1 MKIIKEWFLNVHWG
15 KIALISWGNTEGEPV
30 LLVHGRQDSAATFLP
45 LLEHLPDVYH
55 YVGFDFPGHGKSD
68 GFPIG
73 VAITRFINVAALD
86 AVLEHLRWTH
96 FTYIGHS
103 LGVEI
108 GLFFN
113 AIYPNKVRKFI
124 LLDPGPALQ
133 RLVIDVFPKFY
144 FFYDNYYKNYS
155 KLNRNDRV
163 YTKAEALAAVM
174 KARGMTES
182 QADVILSRNLKEV
195 GENRYSLSWDKRTKL
210 MPPTNYPPEYYYQLF
225 TKNSPPTLCI
235 NATKSYNFY
244 IEGKDIVDKLL
255 ADMEKNLKNF
265 TILRVDGNHDFH
277 FLHPERISDF
287 VCSFLE
293 KDVLLKNSKL

>member
-68 GFPIG
+68 GFP
-73 VAITRFINVAALD
+73 
-86 AVLEHLRWTH
+86 
-96 FTYIGHS
+96 
-103 LGVEI
+103 I